1 MRETGAKDLC
11 AYCRTPPARSPEE
24 EVERVKKL
32 MEKGNA
38 EAFYM
43 LGVHYAKGTRGMPQ
57 DRAKANELYLK
68 AGELGSAGAYFN
80 LGIHYD
86 NGEGVEID
94 MKKAKH
100 FFELAAVNGHVK
112 ARHNL
117 GCMEGRAGNIQ
128 RAFKHFLI
136 AARSGYKQSLDV
148 VKQGFMKGD
157 VTKDGYASTL
167 REYQKSQDEM
177 KSKARDKALAARNER
192 KGG

>member
-1 MRETGAKDLC
+1 MV
-11 AYCRTPPARSPEE
+11 CR
-24 EVERVKKL
+24 KIGL
-32 MEKGNA
+32 
-38 EAFYM
+38 
-43 LGVHYAKGTRGMPQ
+43 
-57 DRAKANELYLK
+57 KANELYLK

-117 GCMEGRAGNIQ
+117 GCMEGQAGNHQ
-128 RAFKHFLI
+128 RAMKHFAI
-136 AARSGYKQSLDV
+136 SACVGCKESLDS
-148 VKQGFMKGD
+148 VKGGFMHGL
-157 VTKDGYASTL
+157 VTKDEYANTL

-177 KSKARDKALAARNER
+177 KSDARDKAQAFYEML
-192 KGG
+192 G